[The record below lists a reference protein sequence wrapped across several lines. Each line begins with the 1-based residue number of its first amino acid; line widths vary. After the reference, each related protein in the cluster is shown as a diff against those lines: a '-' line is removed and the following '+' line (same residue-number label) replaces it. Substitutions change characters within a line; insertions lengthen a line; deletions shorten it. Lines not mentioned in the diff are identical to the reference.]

1 MPRTPYCIL
10 VIMIA
15 RLKGVVVEKTD
26 TTLIVDVGGVG
37 YEVNVTQMYADE
49 VILDQDIIIYTY
61 DHIRENSRDLFGFS
75 DLAGKQLFELLTTVS
90 GVGPKMALSL
100 LNLGEPKQIR
110 SAIASGNTAYVS
122 GATGVGKRL
131 AERITVDLKDKVGVI
146 AGQDMSVSMESG
158 NDVIDAL
165 VSLGYSRGQA
175 SSVLS
180 KVDQKSSIEEQIKQ
194 ALKEIG

>member
-1 MPRTPYCIL
+1 
-10 VIMIA
+10 MIA

-26 TTLIVDVGGVG
+26 ATLIVDVGGVG
-37 YEVNVTQMYADE
+37 YEVNVTQVYADE
-49 VILDQDIIIYTY
+49 AIRDQDIIIYTY

-75 DLAGKQLFELLTTVS
+75 DLDGKQLFELLTTVS

-110 SAIASGNTAYVS
+110 SAVASGNTAYVS

-146 AGQDMSVSMESG
+146 AGQDVSISVESD
-158 NDVIDAL
+158 NDVVNAL
-165 VSLGYSRGQA
+165 VSLGYSQGQA
-175 SSVLS
+175 ASVLGR
-180 KVDQKSSIEEQIKQ
+180 VDQKASVEEQIKQ
-194 ALKEIG
+194 ALKEIS

>member
-1 MPRTPYCIL
+1 
-10 VIMIA
+10 MIV

-26 TTLIVDVGGVG
+26 STLIVDVEGVG

-49 VILDQDIIIYTY
+49 AIQDQNIIIYTY
-61 DHIRENSRDLFGFS
+61 DHIRENSHDLFGFS
-75 DLAGKQLFELLTTVS
+75 DLDGKQLFELLTTVS

-110 SAIASGNTAYVS
+110 SAIASGNTVYVS
-122 GATGVGKRL
+122 GASGVGKRL

-146 AGQDMSVSMESG
+146 AGQDVSMISMDG
-158 NDVIDAL
+158 DNDVINAL
-165 VSLGYSRGQA
+165 VSLGYSQGQA
-175 SSVLS
+175 ASALGR
-180 KVDQKSSIEEQIKQ
+180 VDQKASVEEQIKQ